1 MMRKLETVYILY
13 LGLIPAFG
21 SFAGVALYDRSAPPS
36 WLVLVLL
43 IGGVVAVGV
52 YLAMLTSYVG
62 FPTSPWL
69 GLVLLLDGPAQIGL
83 SVALR
88 EQGTIWHLFGEML
101 LVETAP
107 IYAAIFVWALHSDK
121 PTRDQ
126 RIGSMILMVL
136 ALAPVVYLVGPPT
149 WSSIRTD
156 LPIAALPLVT
166 ALATGLY
173 ANYRYV
179 RRDEVVRGPNDATL
193 VIVGFL
199 FLWIT
204 ALCVGVAGWNAG
216 WFS

>member
-1 MMRKLETVYILY
+1 MRKLEFVYIFY
-13 LGLIPAFG
+13 LGLIPALG
-21 SFAGVALYDRSAPPS
+21 SFAGIALYDRAPPPN
-36 WLVLVLL
+36 WLTVTLLV
-43 IGGVVAVGV
+43 GGVVAVGV
-52 YLAMLTSYVG
+52 YLGMLTSYVG

-69 GLVLLLDGPAQIGL
+69 GLVMILDGPAQIGL

-107 IYAAIFVWALHSDK
+107 IYAAIFVLALHSDK

-126 RIGSMILMVL
+126 RIGSLVLMVL
-136 ALAPVVYLVGPPT
+136 AVAPVVYLVGPPT
-149 WSSIRTD
+149 WSSIRPD
-156 LPIAALPLVT
+156 LPIAAVPLVT
-166 ALATGLY
+166 ALAAGLY

-179 RRDEVVRGPNDATL
+179 RKDEVVRGPSDATL

-199 FLWIT
+199 FLWIA
-204 ALCVGVAGWNAG
+204 ALCVAVAGWNAG